1 MPNGGNQSFTH
12 HSVGI
17 SGNCEYCGRHLRK
30 IGIERT
36 NGKPINNGTGKDWE
50 SRKYHKGCWKK
61 IQRDEIPSRKYVI
74 PMIRKDSESCLI
86 ERYGER

>member
-61 IQRDEIPSRKYVI
+61 IQRDELYQWARTTREKEDI
-74 PMIRKDSESCLI
+74 LI
-86 ERYGER
+86 SFD

>member
-1 MPNGGNQSFTH
+1 MPNCGNQSFTH

-61 IQRDEIPSRKYVI
+61 IKRDELYEWARTTREKEDI
-74 PMIRKDSESCLI
+74 LI
-86 ERYGER
+86 SFD

>member
-61 IQRDEIPSRKYVI
+61 IKRDELYEWARTTREKEDI
-74 PMIRKDSESCLI
+74 LI
-86 ERYGER
+86 SFD

>member
-61 IQRDEIPSRKYVI
+61 IQRDELYQWARTTREREECVI
-74 PMIRKDSESCLI
+74 SFD
-86 ERYGER
+86 